1 MKIFLCGAGGMLGQ
15 SLTRLF
21 SGTKYELIAS
31 TQETLDLTDALAVQA
46 AILAVKPD
54 FVINAA
60 AYTKVDAAETE
71 KSLAFAVNELGVVN
85 LVNAVKALDIPLIH
99 FSTDYVFRGDRAL
112 GYDEQSIEYGP
123 LNVYGQSKLAGDF
136 QIINNLNKYYLI
148 RTSWLYGEF
157 GPNFVSAMLNLAQ
170 TQQLLKVVND
180 QIGRPTN
187 ADDLA
192 QMVYGLLEGFYPWG
206 IYHGIN
212 EVNGGEV
219 PGISW
224 YDFAQEIFN
233 LSGVKASLEPI
244 DSTQFVRPAKRPP
257 YSILLNT
264 KYPALPDWRFSLKQH
279 LDGLKK

>member
-1 MKIFLCGAGGMLGQ
+1 MLGQ

-21 SGTKYELIAS
+21 SGTKYELILS
-31 TQETLDLTDALAVQA
+31 TQATLDLTDALAVQA
-46 AILAVKPD
+46 AILESKPD

-71 KSLAFAVNELGVVN
+71 KPLAFAVNELGVAN
-85 LVNAVKALDIPLIH
+85 LVNAVKPLDIPLIH

-170 TQQLLKVVND
+170 TQPLLKVVND
-180 QIGRPTN
+180 QIGRPTY

-212 EVNGGEV
+212 EVNGGEI

-224 YDFAQEIFN
+224 YDFAQEIFH
-233 LSGVKASLEPI
+233 LSGVKANMEPI

-264 KYPALPDWRFSLKQH
+264 KYPALPDWRSSLKRH
-279 LDGLKK
+279 LDALKK